1 MTDIQTFTILTPD
14 SILDDHGDIWYTLEG
29 YLSYKALSLASVQL
43 PYKHV
48 ISGTAE
54 KTKIFTT
61 TFFRPLI
68 HDTKR

>member
-1 MTDIQTFTILTPD
+1 MIQTFTILTPD

-29 YLSYKALSLASVQL
+29 YLSYKRLSLASVQL

-48 ISGTAE
+48 ITGLAL
-54 KTKIFTT
+54 KQKIFTT

-68 HDTKR
+68 HDDKR

>member
-1 MTDIQTFTILTPD
+1 MTDIKTFTILTTD
-14 SILDDHGDIWYTLEG
+14 SILDDHGNVWYTLEG
-29 YLSYKALSLASVQL
+29 YLSYKRLSLASVQL

-48 ISGTAE
+48 ITGLAL
-54 KTKIFTT
+54 KQKIFTT